1 MLTAHVKSLKL
12 KLKAQTHVATM
23 GGAHFTLLL
32 LYSYTYIMYIY
43 IYIPVFCFP
52 GWNMRRLSCGGSEH
66 LEELKE
72 QSCKDCQSPE
82 NLRDGLQKEI
92 VTKAV
97 RFQGA

>member
-43 IYIPVFCFP
+43 IY
-52 GWNMRRLSCGGSEH
+52 SCLLFSRMEH
-66 LEELKE
+66 AE
-72 QSCKDCQSPE
+72 
-82 NLRDGLQKEI
+82 
-92 VTKAV
+92 AV
-97 RFQGA
+97 LWRK